1 MKLYCFPVAPNPTK
15 VRVYLAEKGIE
26 IPEVLV
32 SLPKGEQRRPEF
44 LARNPMGRLPVLELD
59 DGTHLSESLA
69 IIEYFEEIHPGP
81 SLIGRDPIERARV
94 RSLERIADYNVLLP
108 IARVIHA
115 TNSPLG
121 LPPNPELAQAGRAG
135 MSEGLGILEDRIGT
149 FPFVAGERV
158 SIADCTL
165 FAAFFFAGFGEVEIP
180 ASHRNLRRWYDAFS
194 TRPSAAAASRR
205 PPREASGD

>member
-32 SLPKGEQRRPEF
+32 SLPKGEQRLPEH
-44 LARNPMGRLPVLELD
+44 LARNPLGALPVLELD
-59 DGTHLSESLA
+59 DGSHLTQSLA
-69 IIEYFEEIHPGP
+69 IIEYLEERFPEP
-81 SLIGRDPIERARV
+81 PMIGREPLERARV
-94 RSLERIADYNVLLP
+94 RELERLIDLHILLP

-121 LPPNPELAQAGRAG
+121 LPPSPEIAKAASDSLPRPLAHLDSLLAER
-135 MSEGLGILEDRIGT
+135 
-149 FPFVAGERV
+149 PFVAGDAP

-165 FAAFFFAGFGEVEIP
+165 YATFFFAGFGKVAIDEQY
-180 ASHRNLRRWYDAFS
+180 AALHRWRKDFAA
-194 TRPSAAAASRR
+194 RPSAAAAERR
-205 PPREASGD
+205 PPRA